1 MSQNAPRTNRRR
13 NIWFAVCG
21 IGLAV
26 NALIGFQVYSK
37 ESERSGEDEAFE
49 KVRVMMHVMH
59 LIRQNYVDAEKAEP
73 DKLIHHAMKGM
84 VDSLDPFSSFL
95 DPNEYSDMME
105 STEGQFGGLG
115 IVVTIRD
122 GLLTVVT
129 PMEGG
134 PGLKAGLRAGD
145 QIVEIEGVSTRE
157 LELSE
162 CVKRLKG
169 EPGTEVNIAVYR
181 PDTEKKW
188 DVTVKREIIKV
199 PSVKHAKVLEEEI
212 GYLRITQF
220 SDPTAEKLA
229 GTLKELVEKDIKGL
243 IIDVR
248 NNPGGLLES
257 AVEVSGLFLEEEKL
271 VVFTEGR
278 RPSQKR
284 EYHTEDG
291 EKLPEKIHIAI
302 LVNGGT
308 ASAAEILAG
317 CLQDYG
323 RAILIGEKTF
333 GKGSV
338 QNVISL
344 PDDSALRLTTAK
356 YYTPSKRIIHER
368 GIEPDIHVPI
378 SDEEHEKLA
387 KQLEEMM
394 REGKQ
399 EVLMDSQVRRAI
411 ETLKSYDAYVEAQ
424 RARFSKIRESDKTDE

>member
-1 MSQNAPRTNRRR
+1 MPHDRPRASRQRP
-13 NIWFAVCG
+13 IWFAVCG
-21 IGLAV
+21 LCLTI
-26 NALIGFQVYSK
+26 NALIGFRVYSR
-37 ESERSGEDEAFE
+37 EAERSGEDEAFE

-59 LIRQNYVDAEKAEP
+59 LIRQNYVDADKAEP

-95 DPNEYSDMME
+95 DPDEYSNMME
-105 STEGQFGGLG
+105 STEGHFGGLG

-129 PMEGG
+129 PMEDG

-169 EPGTEVNIAVYR
+169 EPGTEVNIGVFR
-181 PDTEKKW
+181 PDAKKTW
-188 DVTVKREIIKV
+188 SVTVKRDIISV
-199 PSVKHAKVLEEEI
+199 PSVKYAKVMEGDI
-212 GYLRITQF
+212 GFLRITQF

-229 GTLKELVEKDIKGL
+229 ETLDGLTKQNIKGL

-257 AVEVSGLFLEEEKL
+257 AVEVCGQFLEPEKL

-278 RPSQKR
+278 RPSQRR
-284 EYHTEDG
+284 EYLTENG
-291 EKLPEKIHIAI
+291 RKLPEDVHIAI

-338 QNVISL
+338 QNIISL
-344 PDDSALRLTTAK
+344 PDNSALRLTTAK
-356 YYTPSKRIIHER
+356 YYTPSKRIIHEH
-368 GIEPDIHVPI
+368 GIEPDIHVSI
-378 SDEEHEKLA
+378 SDEEHESLA
-387 KQLEEMM
+387 KQQEAMM
-394 REGKQ
+394 REGKPD
-399 EVLMDSQVRRAI
+399 VLMDSQVRRAV
-411 ETLKSYDAYVEAQ
+411 ETLRSYDAYVKAQ
-424 RARFSKIRESDKTDE
+424 KSRFTKIRESDRADQ